1 MRLGFI
7 AAFAMIAGALAHE
20 GVLSGPLAFLAFV
33 GMMGAYWGLCH
44 VMERAECK
52 EEQEYLQDKPIRDRL
67 ISRLVIMSEAE
78 HQQLATEACRRLG
91 RKPPN
96 RPISVIE
103 LIDLLLAAARKE
115 RAEP

>member
-7 AAFAMIAGALAHE
+7 AAFAMIAGALARE

-33 GMMGAYWGLCH
+33 GMVGAYWGLCH
-44 VMERAECK
+44 VMERADRK
-52 EEQEYLQDKPIRDRL
+52 EREEYFQDKPIRDRL

-91 RKPPN
+91 QKPPN
-96 RPISVIE
+96 RPISVTE
-103 LIDLLLAAARKE
+103 LIDLLLAAARME
-115 RAEP
+115 RVEP